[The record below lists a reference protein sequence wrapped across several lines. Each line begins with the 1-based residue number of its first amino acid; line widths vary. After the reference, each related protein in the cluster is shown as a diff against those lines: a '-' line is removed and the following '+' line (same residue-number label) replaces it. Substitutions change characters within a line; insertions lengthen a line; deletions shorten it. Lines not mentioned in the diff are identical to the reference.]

1 MNTSY
6 VKVNILQNTYK
17 GSVLRL
23 FVIIFLSYSFSINYS
38 FSQMTTSS
46 TNSNLFNLPKT
57 PTVPK
62 LLKIEKYSWS
72 NKNFLKEVNKER
84 TKKKLSILKENTELN
99 RLAKLRLDDM
109 IKNNYFAHESPTGN
123 GIDELLDTSNYNY
136 EWRGENLAYGD
147 FNNEADVT
155 KSWMN
160 SKWHKYN
167 ILYKNFEEVG
177 TAHTVTSFK
186 GGKYLVVAQVFGK
199 EIKNNNLA
207 KK

>member
-1 MNTSY
+1 M
-6 VKVNILQNTYK
+6 
-17 GSVLRL
+17 
-23 FVIIFLSYSFSINYS
+23 
-38 FSQMTTSS
+38 
-46 TNSNLFNLPKT
+46 
-57 PTVPK
+57 
-62 LLKIEKYSWS
+62 
-72 NKNFLKEVNKER
+72 
-84 TKKKLSILKENTELN
+84 SILKENTELN